1 MTFPLILIGCSR
13 SGDEKV
19 SAMSSPGKKASE
31 VSIKAPPALMSLM
44 RSSKTRSSVAQVTGI
59 EHECLGSLLRSLFSQ
74 ASRKPNTRRL
84 CNKVKSLR
92 CSSSDPF
99 SMIIE
104 MPWASF
110 SSSDLK
116 LEAGDSWKESVIGR
130 IGPLHFSINISTDWN
145 LVQHRKEVL
154 QPLVGCAISSFLLRA
169 GNCNSVYSLGTPKRL

>member
-19 SAMSSPGKKASE
+19 RVMSSPGKKASE
-31 VSIKAPPALMSLM
+31 VSIKAPPALISLM
-44 RSSKTRSSVAQVTGI
+44 RSSKIRSSVAQVTGI
-59 EHECLGSLLRSLFSQ
+59 AHECLGSLLRSLFSQ
-74 ASRKPNTRRL
+74 VSRKPNTRRL

-116 LEAGDSWKESVIGR
+116 LETGDSWKESVIAR
-130 IGPLHFSINISTDWN
+130 IGLAQMFGDISTGWN
-145 LVQHRKEVL
+145 LVQHGKEVL
-154 QPLVGCAISSFLLRA
+154 VE
-169 GNCNSVYSLGTPKRL
+169 